1 MTFECFVNLVN
12 LLTVRCKGKV
22 GLDLTSIR
30 EYHLGNQVSFTVK
43 ILIINK
49 VIGNITRVQ
58 KNEGIKI

>member
-1 MTFECFVNLVN
+1 MN
-12 LLTVRCKGKV
+12 LLTVRYKGKV

-30 EYHLGNQVSFTVK
+30 EYHLGNQVSFTIKVV
-43 ILIINK
+43 IINK